1 MPTGPTAKMAVL
13 QFSNASHMSTLLQD
27 LRYGFR
33 MLAKAPGVTIL
44 ALLALAF
51 GIGANTAIF
60 SVVNTVLL
68 RPLPFKDT
76 DHLLKLSLVQF
87 QSGPRGSPLSPS
99 DFLDFRAQNRS
110 LELATF
116 ATDSFNYSGGEAP
129 EQVQGAWTTAGFF
142 STLGVSPLLGRGFLP
157 NEDKADAERVVV
169 LSEGFWRNRFNADPQ
184 IIGHTITLSSRSYTI
199 VGVMPGRFQF
209 PDRAVQLWAA
219 LPIEPPTRRGPYY
232 MHGVVRFP
240 ATMSVERARGEL
252 AEIAARVK
260 AMTPALPPE
269 YGFVSIPLTEYLVGD
284 VRPALLVLLG
294 AVGLVLLIAS
304 LNVANLLLSRAAA
317 REKEISIRAALG
329 ASRARIVRQFLT
341 ENLLLACA
349 GGTAGLLLSVWGI
362 DLLRA
367 FGPDNVPR
375 LQDVTVDRWVLG
387 WTALVSLGSGILF
400 GLAPAWHGTRLDL
413 NSALKEGGRSASESA
428 GARRVRGFLVVSE
441 VALAMMLLIGA
452 GLLIRSFISLQQVRP
467 GFSSEQVL
475 TMQVRLSRA
484 RYPELPQVT
493 TFYERLL
500 ERVSSLPGV
509 RSAAISS
516 SLPPNGLEVS
526 DTFNVEGVLSADD
539 ANSPLGSVLFSTPGY
554 FKALGV
560 PVLQGRD
567 FTETDTPT
575 TPRVVIINE
584 TLARKYFPATSPLGK
599 RFKEGGSDRTA
610 NPWMEIVGVVGDVKY
625 EGLDLPTAPAF
636 YLPFRQSPIRGMNLV
651 VNTSL
656 APAALT
662 AAVRAEMRKID
673 PEIPVARVSTMERL
687 IDESVAQPRFR
698 TFLIGIFSAVA
709 MLLAAIGIYG
719 VVAYSVS
726 QRTQEIGIRMA
737 LGARR
742 SDVLRLVVRQGMT
755 LTLAGV
761 ALGVLGAL
769 ALTRLTAN
777 LLFGVGAT
785 DPITFATISILLI
798 FVALLACYIPA
809 RRAAKL
815 DPMRALGHAQ

>member
-1 MPTGPTAKMAVL
+1 M
-13 QFSNASHMSTLLQD
+13 NTLLQD

-76 DHLLKLSLVQF
+76 EHLLKLSLVQF
-87 QSGPRGSPLSPS
+87 QAGPRGSPLSPS

-110 LELATF
+110 LEIATF
-116 ATDSFNYSGGEAP
+116 ATDTFSYSGAEAP
-129 EQVQGAWTTAGFF
+129 EQVDGAWTTAGFF
-142 STLGVSPLLGRGFLP
+142 STLGVSPLLGRGFSP

-169 LSEGFWRNRFNADPQ
+169 LSEGFWRTHFNADPQ
-184 IIGHTITLSSRSYTI
+184 VIGRTITLSSRNYAV
-199 VGVMPGRFQF
+199 VGVMPARFQF
-209 PDRAVQLWAA
+209 PDRSVQLWAA

-232 MHGVVRFP
+232 MHGIVRFP
-240 ATMSVERARGEL
+240 ATMSIERARGEL
-252 AEIAARVK
+252 AEIAARIK
-260 AMTPALPPE
+260 AATPVLPAD
-269 YGFVSIPLTEYLVGD
+269 YGFVSIPLTEYLVGN
-284 VRPALLVLLG
+284 VRPALMVLLG

-317 REKEISIRAALG
+317 REREISIRAALG

-341 ENLLLACA
+341 ENLLLAAA
-349 GGTAGLLLSVWGI
+349 GGAAGLLLSVWGI

-387 WTALVSLGSGILF
+387 WTALISLGSGILF

-413 NSALKEGGRSASESA
+413 NFALKEGGRSASESA
-428 GARRVRGFLVVSE
+428 GARRVRSFLVVSE
-441 VALAMMLLIGA
+441 VALALMLLIGA
-452 GLLIRSFISLQQVRP
+452 GLLIRSFITLQQVRP
-467 GFSSEQVL
+467 GFNSEQIL
-475 TMQVRLSRA
+475 TMQVRLPRA
-484 RYPELPQVT
+484 KYSELPQVSN
-493 TFYERLL
+493 FYDRLL
-500 ERVSSLPGV
+500 ERVSTLPGV
-509 RSAAISS
+509 HSAAISS
-516 SLPPNGLEVS
+516 SLPPNGLQVS
-526 DTFNVEGVLSADD
+526 DTFNVEGILSADD
-539 ANSPLGSVLFSTPGY
+539 AHSPLGSLLFSTPGY
-554 FKALGV
+554 FKTLGV

-567 FTETDTPT
+567 FSDRDTPAG
-575 TPRVVIINE
+575 PRVVIINE
-584 TLARKYFPATSPLGK
+584 TLARKYFPHESPIGK
-599 RFKEGGSDRTA
+599 RFKEGGSDRTV

-625 EGLDLPTAPAF
+625 EGLDLPTAPA
-636 YLPFRQSPIRGMNLV
+636 YYIPFRQNPIRGMNLV
-651 VNTSL
+651 VSSSV
-656 APAALT
+656 APSALT
-662 AAVRAEMRKID
+662 AAIRAEVRKID
-673 PEIPVARVSTMERL
+673 PEIPVSRVSMMEKL
-687 IDESVAQPRFR
+687 LNESVAQPRFR
-698 TFLIGIFSAVA
+698 TFLVGIFSAVA

-742 SDVLRLVVRQGMT
+742 SDVLRLVVRHGMR

-785 DPITFATISILLI
+785 DPVTFAAISILLI
-798 FVALLACYIPA
+798 CVALLACYIPA
-809 RRAAKL
+809 RRASRL
-815 DPMRALGHAQ
+815 DPMVALARN

>member
-1 MPTGPTAKMAVL
+1 M
-13 QFSNASHMSTLLQD
+13 NTLLHD

-76 DHLLKLSLVQF
+76 DHLLKLSLVHFQ

-99 DFLDFRAQNRS
+99 DFLDFKAQNRGN

-116 ATDSFNYSGGEAP
+116 ATNTFNYSGGEAP
-129 EQVQGAWTTAGFF
+129 EQVEGAWTTADFF
-142 STLGVSPLLGRGFLP
+142 SVLGVSPLLGRGFLP
-157 NEDKADAERVVV
+157 TEDKADAERVVV

-184 IIGHTITLSSRSYTI
+184 VIGRTITLSSRNYTI
-199 VGVMPGRFQF
+199 VGVMPARFEF
-209 PDRAVQLWAA
+209 PNHAVQLWAV
-219 LPIEPPTRRGPYY
+219 LPIEPPTRRGPFY

-240 ATMSVERARGEL
+240 ATMSIDQARMEL
-252 AEIAARVK
+252 AGIAARIK
-260 AMTPALPPE
+260 ATTPALPAD

-341 ENLLLACA
+341 ENLLLASA
-349 GGTAGLLLSVWGI
+349 GGLAGLLLSVWGI

-387 WTALVSLGSGILF
+387 WTALISLGSGILF

-413 NSALKEGGRSASESA
+413 NTSLKEGGRSASESA
-428 GARRVRGFLVVSE
+428 GARRLRSFLVVSE

-452 GLLIRSFISLQQVRP
+452 GLLIRSFMRLQQVRP
-467 GFSSEQVL
+467 GFNAEQVL
-475 TMQVRLSRA
+475 TMQVPLPRAKYTENPKVLS
-484 RYPELPQVT
+484 
-493 TFYERLL
+493 FYERLL
-500 ERVSSLPGV
+500 ERVSALPGI
-509 RSAAISS
+509 RSAAIVS
-516 SLPPNGLEVS
+516 SLPPNGLQVS

-539 ANSPLGSVLFSTPGY
+539 ANSPMGSILFSTPGY
-554 FKALGV
+554 FKTLGV
-560 PVLQGRD
+560 PVQQGRD
-567 FTETDTPT
+567 FTVRDNSTS
-575 TPRVVIINE
+575 PRVVIINE
-584 TLARKYFPATSPLGK
+584 TLARKYFPNGNSIGK
-599 RFKEGGSDRTA
+599 RFKEGGSDRTS

-625 EGLDLPTAPAF
+625 EGLDIPTAPA
-636 YLPFRQSPIRGMNLV
+636 YYIPFQQNPIRGMNLV
-651 VNTSL
+651 VSTSL
-656 APAALT
+656 APSAAT
-662 AAVRAEMRKID
+662 AAIRAEVRNID
-673 PEIPVARVSTMERL
+673 PEIPVSRVRTMEKL
-687 IDESVAQPRFR
+687 VSESVAQPRFR
-698 TFLIGIFSAVA
+698 TFLIGVFSAVA

-737 LGARR
+737 LGAQPR
-742 SDVLRLVVRQGMT
+742 DVLRLVVRQGMG
-755 LTLAGV
+755 LTVMGAGIG
-761 ALGVLGAL
+761 LIGAFG
-769 ALTRLTAN
+769 LTRVMSN
-777 LLFGVGAT
+777 LLFGVGAS
-785 DPITFATISILLI
+785 DPLTFAAISLLLI

-809 RRAAKL
+809 RRAARL
-815 DPMRALGHAQ
+815 DPMAALARN